1 MTTPKR
7 GAVIIAVK
15 KTGQLPELQTVHKCA
30 EQMSIW
36 ARKQGFPKKLVKV
49 ITDEKK
55 PVHGQ
60 QIRDAVAKLVKE
72 DGIEQIVV
80 YFAGHGVVN
89 GGEMWLLSGA
99 PEDGS
104 DAVNLEGSI
113 LLARFAGIPH
123 VVFISDAC
131 RTAVE
136 GIQGTRVKGQ
146 DIFPNFVPSGE
157 QPVDVFFACGLG
169 SPSNE
174 IKDPKNSAKV
184 YKSVYTEALLVGLQG
199 KKTDL
204 IEELEDGDDIVGLV
218 RPKPLGDYLVTELKE
233 RLKGVMTDEGPLNQV
248 PFARLNSQGERWMA
262 RFSEPRASRA
272 TRGGKIRLRPAPSFE
287 PVVDANGIAERAVRS
302 VLSDNMHD
310 ATKEIA
316 TALANDVSGVS
327 LIEESIKRT
336 QTPFGPA
343 HFETNCGFKVRGNR
357 IVGAEV
363 AGGLNYTLFTDTG
376 EALRLD
382 APPAQAASVL
392 LKFKSGVGL
401 VMPAIPGFIA
411 AIEFD
416 GSELVS
422 VNYEPSD
429 RSHRWLS
436 YKNRLKEFRALRGLI
451 TASAR
456 LGTLTFKGSDA
467 SELARQMQMTK
478 NADPYMAVYAA
489 YAYHQL
495 GLSTWMREM
504 YEYQLNDLG
513 FRFFDIALLTRELY
527 RKHVREEADV
537 YPGFPMLSQ
546 GWTLLSAYQVKLL
559 KDLIELRDHLV
570 PSIWTLLDKSG
581 IDIAARAIN
590 SGILR

>member
-1 MTTPKR
+1 
-7 GAVIIAVK
+7 
-15 KTGQLPELQTVHKCA
+15 
-30 EQMSIW
+30 
-36 ARKQGFPKKLVKV
+36 
-49 ITDEKK
+49 
-55 PVHGQ
+55 
-60 QIRDAVAKLVKE
+60 
-72 DGIEQIVV
+72 
-80 YFAGHGVVN
+80 
-89 GGEMWLLSGA
+89 
-99 PEDGS
+99 
-104 DAVNLEGSI
+104 
-113 LLARFAGIPH
+113 
-123 VVFISDAC
+123 
-131 RTAVE
+131 
-136 GIQGTRVKGQ
+136 
-146 DIFPNFVPSGE
+146 
-157 QPVDVFFACGLG
+157 
-169 SPSNE
+169 
-174 IKDPKNSAKV
+174 
-184 YKSVYTEALLVGLQG
+184 
-199 KKTDL
+199 
-204 IEELEDGDDIVGLV
+204 
-218 RPKPLGDYLVTELKE
+218 
-233 RLKGVMTDEGPLNQV
+233 
-248 PFARLNSQGERWMA
+248 
-262 RFSEPRASRA
+262 
-272 TRGGKIRLRPAPSFE
+272 
-287 PVVDANGIAERAVRS
+287 
-302 VLSDNMHD
+302 MHD

-429 RSHRWLS
+429 RSNRWLS

-456 LGTLTFKGSDA
+456 LGALTFKGSDA

-504 YEYQLNDLG
+504 YQYQLNDLG
-513 FRFFDIALLTRELY
+513 FRFFDLALLTRELY
-527 RKHVREEADV
+527 RKHVSEEVDI

-546 GWTLLSAYQVKLL
+546 GWTLLSAYQVKLP
-559 KDLIELRDHLV
+559 KELIELRDHLV